1 MCVKVD
7 LGIKLEILPVVFRQG
22 NYDADDE
29 PFRLWRPEH
38 SRWESAYARLHQAWL
53 SYKNRDEATGGNY
66 IPAIKVFKHMRSLI
80 GPEAVSFHIECL
92 LFNVVDVVFPG
103 PPADFIAGL
112 PRHIAGISA
121 DTWYGWGLRTPCG
134 ERIIF
139 TSDEWDWPSW
149 EAFHERVHV
158 CSPATLE

>member
-1 MCVKVD
+1 
-7 LGIKLEILPVVFRQG
+7 
-22 NYDADDE
+22 
-29 PFRLWRPEH
+29 
-38 SRWESAYARLHQAWL
+38 
-53 SYKNRDEATGGNY
+53 
-66 IPAIKVFKHMRSLI
+66 MRSLI
-80 GPEAVSFHIECL
+80 GLEAVSFHLECQ

-112 PRHIAGISA
+112 LRHIAGISA